1 MRFIPDE
8 IDFGRDSFLTGFML
22 EGINF
27 EGIFSEVL
35 LAEGLLSDSPSFFSE
50 SLRIFHL
57 HVLLREVFV
66 FFFLQK
72 FFLIQITSFKTLSL
86 EVMHFPP
93 KILKILSKNY

>member
-35 LAEGLLSDSPSFFSE
+35 LDEGLLSDSQNQNF
-50 SLRIFHL
+50 
-57 HVLLREVFV
+57 
-66 FFFLQK
+66 
-72 FFLIQITSFKTLSL
+72 
-86 EVMHFPP
+86 
-93 KILKILSKNY
+93 